1 LTSWD
6 DAKEEAP
13 LQIAIRGQGS
23 NNPFSVAFSRGHY
36 SVAKAILEIA
46 QAQYTPEAKPK
57 TRYTMQAAEDA
68 SDDDSQ
74 CSGDESVA
82 SDDAKPK
89 IYSHIVDTQFTI
101 DNVGQ
106 VSMQVKSRIKPLEM
120 AGWESPHYRM
130 RDLSPILYDGQS

>member
-1 LTSWD
+1 MTSWD

-13 LQIAIRGQGS
+13 LQIAVRDQEA

-46 QAQYTPEAKPK
+46 RAQYTPEGKPK
-57 TRYTMQAAEDA
+57 TRYTMQAAEDG

-74 CSGDESVA
+74 CSGDKSVA
-82 SDDAKPK
+82 NDDATPK
-89 IYSHIVDTQFTI
+89 IFSHIVDTQFTI

-106 VSMQVKSRIKPLEM
+106 VSMQVKSRVKPLELVRW
-120 AGWESPHYRM
+120 ASPLWSM
-130 RDLSPILYDGQS
+130 RDLTPILYGQC